1 MENEPVGGARGA
13 TVVVTDLCKHYGT
26 VNALRGVN
34 LTIHAGEFVSLLGA
48 SGSGKSTL
56 LKLIAGLETVSSGQI
71 LLGGLDAT
79 RLPSE
84 RRDIGMVFQDYALFP
99 SMNVAQNIAFPLRMR
114 RMPAEEQRKHI
125 ARVAAMVGIEA
136 FLSRKPSQLSGGQQ
150 QRVAI
155 ARAIVFDPKILLL
168 DEPLSALDK
177 NLREQTKGE
186 LKALHE
192 RLGVTIIYVTHDQS
206 EALAMSDRIAVLD
219 QGDIVDVGTPTG
231 LYSAPR
237 TAFLATFLGQANLL
251 PVTIEASTEDDCTVS
266 SAWGRA
272 TLPRA
277 RLSPDLQATQGKAA
291 FAVIRPEHLTVAEGD
306 GPAGTIPIAVT
317 VAQALY
323 NGSETIYSAICAA
336 SGLALTLR
344 DNRPGRSI
352 FAVGASMPLNVDLSH
367 GFLVPVSGAVA

>member
-1 MENEPVGGARGA
+1 MANDSIGGAPGA
-13 TVVVTDLCKHYGT
+13 TVVVSDLCKFYGA

-34 LTIHAGEFVSLLGA
+34 LSIRSGEFVSLLGA

-56 LKLIAGLETVSSGQI
+56 LKLIAGLETASSGQI

-99 SMNVAQNIAFPLRMR
+99 SMTVAQNIAFPLRMR
-114 RMPAEEQRKHI
+114 GVPAKEQRILI

-136 FLSRKPSQLSGGQQ
+136 FLERKPSQLSGGQQ

-219 QGDIVDVGTPTG
+219 QGAIVDVGTPSG
-231 LYSAPR
+231 LYSTPR
-237 TAFLATFLGQANLL
+237 SAFLASFLGQANLL
-251 PVTIEASTEDDCTVS
+251 PVKIDSCTQGVFAVR
-266 SAWGRA
+266 SAWGSVS
-272 TLPRA
+272 LPQA
-277 RLSPDLQATQGKAA
+277 RLSPDLKFSPGQPAL
-291 FAVIRPEHLTVAEGD
+291 AVIRPEHLTVVEAEGGAD
-306 GPAGTIPIAVT
+306 ATRIAVT
-317 VAQALY
+317 VTQALY
-323 NGSETIYSAICAA
+323 NGSETIYSATCAA

-352 FAVGASMPLNVDLSH
+352 FAIGTLMPLNVDLSH
-367 GFLVPVSGAVA
+367 SFLVPDAGAKA